1 METQILKSELKKIED
16 IIKESEKIAIF
27 GHLAPDGDCVGSILG
42 AYMKLKT
49 LGKDVDVYL
58 TDPVPDVYKYL
69 PRSEEIKHEVV
80 PGKAYD
86 VLLTIDLTGENR
98 MGQVWDDARRQSQ
111 GAKVLVIDHHVSNE
125 RFGDINVVDTDAA
138 ASAEIIYFF
147 FEDIIDG
154 DIAQALMNGIM
165 TDSGFLAY
173 ESVRPRT
180 VRVVRKLREY
190 GASIATVRENLNRW
204 NRFGKIHLWGRGF
217 SRAEAIAG
225 GKGVVSYL
233 TREDLH
239 QTETF
244 DEDTAGL
251 VSVLR
256 SPDGVYAVAL
266 LSEPYDE
273 NKDEVRISF
282 RSSAPVEVHI
292 LAREFGG
299 GGHPRAAGARVQG
312 EPLGSVLERVKKR
325 LAEELMKYGDKLS

>member
-1 METQILKSELKKIED
+1 VETQVLKSELKKIED
-16 IIKESEKIAIF
+16 IIREAGSIAIF

-42 AYMKLKT
+42 AYMKLKK

-69 PRSEEIKHEVV
+69 PRSDEIKHEVV
-80 PGKAYD
+80 EGKSYD

-98 MGQVWDDARRQSQ
+98 IGQVWEDARRQSQ

-138 ASAEIIYFF
+138 AAAEIIYFF

-173 ESVRPRT
+173 ESVKSRT
-180 VRVVRKLREY
+180 VQVVRKLREY
-190 GASIATVRENLNRW
+190 GASIAIVRENLNRW

-217 SRAEAIAG
+217 ARAEEVAG

-233 TREDLH
+233 TREDLY
-239 QTETF
+239 QTGTF

-273 NKDEVRISF
+273 DRDEVRISF
-282 RSSAPVEVHI
+282 RSSAPIEVHI

-312 EPLGSVLERVKKR
+312 ESLSSVLERVKKR
-325 LAEELMKYGDKLS
+325 LAEELMKHGDRLS